1 MRAKRTGQGAVRVN
15 QFERSLTAFNL
26 ELSNK
31 LAVALAEYHQRKVE
45 PLERR
50 LATLEQPWRRKWRF
64 AFRLRW
70 EVFKLWAR
78 NGPPVA

>member
-15 QFERSLTAFNL
+15 QFERSLMAFNL

-31 LAVALAEYHQRKVE
+31 LAVALAAYHERKVE

-50 LATLEQPWRRKWRF
+50 AGGRGKPR
-64 AFRLRW
+64 
-70 EVFKLWAR
+70 
-78 NGPPVA
+78 GPPGGPPLPLPRGA